1 MPADNNLRRGF
12 AVFICQI
19 ANDFLIENAFP
30 PCANGLRIRSGFCV
44 SRSRRVAG
52 VVASADEVQ
61 SGLSQAS
68 RSFINQALQVMDL
81 EVAHADAFD

>member
-30 PCANGLRIRSGFCV
+30 TLR
-44 SRSRRVAG
+44 
-52 VVASADEVQ
+52 
-61 SGLSQAS
+61 
-68 RSFINQALQVMDL
+68 
-81 EVAHADAFD
+81 